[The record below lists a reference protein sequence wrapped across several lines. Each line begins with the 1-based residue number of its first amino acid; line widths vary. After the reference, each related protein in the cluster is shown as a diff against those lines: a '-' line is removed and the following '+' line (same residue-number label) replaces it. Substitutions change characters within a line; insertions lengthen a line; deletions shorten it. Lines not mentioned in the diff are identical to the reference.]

1 MRKYPKE
8 YLEILKY
15 ETKEIDNN
23 GLKIIL
29 KPSPGESR
37 EGYLDPCENLIMEN
51 HWASKT
57 TESEKAK
64 DELNS

>member
-37 EGYLDPCENLIMEN
+37 EGYLDPCEN
-51 HWASKT
+51 
-57 TESEKAK
+57 
-64 DELNS
+64 